1 VAKRGFVVVVQV
13 LILVQSASTLEK
25 NQQLLVTLEFAMYSS
40 AIATSRA
47 FIAKITKS
55 AAINL
60 RNEEI

>member
-1 VAKRGFVVVVQV
+1 VAKWGFVVVVQV
-13 LILVQSASTLEK
+13 LKSAQLSYTQAK